1 MNPAIA
7 AGFLRSAFSLE
18 KARNVEAVGRITY
31 KYRHIEG
38 QTRFNLGK
46 HMECERVVATR
57 VFLEKRYG
65 VRERLVAGHRHLQ
78 SQGTQDAVYLRK
90 HKESGGVG
98 TARIFH

>member
-65 VRERLVAGHRHLQ
+65 VRERLATSHVNLQ
-78 SQGTQDAVYLRK
+78 SRRSRNACYLRK
-90 HKESGGVG
+90 HKESEGLGGSD
-98 TARIFH
+98 I